1 MGQVLT
7 TESQLAIFT
16 LGETIYGVDVSQ
28 VREITELRDITAV
41 PGSPY
46 FVEGV
51 TNLRGQVTTVI
62 DLKKRFGLE
71 EKKQDKDSRII
82 IVEPDGIPMGLI
94 VDSVTEVLR
103 LQTDAIESTPD
114 LTDDSVTDYIKGI
127 AKLAD
132 GALMIVVDIEQVVN
146 GSENGGL

>member
-1 MGQVLT
+1 MEQVLAN
-7 TESQLAIFT
+7 ESQLVVFT
-16 LGETIYGVDVSQ
+16 LGTTLYGVDVSQ

-62 DLKKRFGLE
+62 DLKKRFNLD
-71 EKKQDKDSRII
+71 KKENDKETRII
-82 IVEPDGIPMGLI
+82 IVESDGIPMGMV

-103 LQTDAIESTPD
+103 LPTDEIETTPD
-114 LTDDSVTDYIKGI
+114 MSDDSVTDYIQGI
-127 AKLAD
+127 AKLSD
-132 GALMIVVDIEQVVN
+132 GTLMIVVDLEKV
-146 GSENGGL
+146 LMA

>member
-1 MGQVLT
+1 MEQVM
-7 TESQLAIFT
+7 A
-16 LGETIYGVDVSQ
+16 GETQLVVFSLSDSLYGVDVSQ
-28 VREITELRDITAV
+28 VREITELRDITPV

-71 EKKQDKDSRII
+71 VNERGKECRII
-82 IVEPDGIPMGLI
+82 IVETKEGVPIGMI

-103 LQTDAIESTPD
+103 LPTSDIECTPD
-114 LTDDSVTDYIKGI
+114 MADDTSTDYIKGI
-127 AKLAD
+127 AKLGD
-132 GALMIVVDIEQVVN
+132 GTLMIVVDLEHVYT
-146 GSENGGL
+146 SA

>member
-1 MGQVLT
+1 MGQVLA
-7 TESQLAIFT
+7 TESQLVVFT
-16 LGETIYGVDVSQ
+16 LGDTMYGVDVNQ
-28 VREITELRDITAV
+28 VREITELREITTV

-71 EKKQDKDSRII
+71 EKERDKESRII
-82 IVEPDGIPMGLI
+82 IVESDGIPMGMI

-103 LQTDAIESTPD
+103 LPTDDIESTPD
-114 LTDDSVTDYIKGI
+114 MTDESVTDYIQGI
-127 AKLAD
+127 AKLDD
-132 GALMIVVDIEQVVN
+132 GTLMIVVDLERV
-146 GSENGGL
+146 LTA